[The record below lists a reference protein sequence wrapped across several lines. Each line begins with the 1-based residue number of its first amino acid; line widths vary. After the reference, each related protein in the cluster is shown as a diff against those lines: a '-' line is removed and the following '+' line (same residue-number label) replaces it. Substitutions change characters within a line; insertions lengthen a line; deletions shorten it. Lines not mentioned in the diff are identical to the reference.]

1 MPIDYEDIEAF
12 LVGTIGMTE
21 EQAGRTSYREF
32 LLRAEG
38 HRDAERREWERARW
52 QMFLLMQMH
61 PNIKKHH
68 KPKTPQ
74 EWIPFEWERKKRMI
88 EAKAPKRCKVTKKE
102 MDKLEAIF
110 NETINRK

>member
-1 MPIDYEDIEAF
+1 
-12 LVGTIGMTE
+12 MTE

-61 PNIKKHH
+61 PNIKKHN

-74 EWIPFEWERKKRMI
+74 EWIPFEWEKRREIRADAPRK
-88 EAKAPKRCKVTKKE
+88 CKVTDKEKE
-102 MDKLEAIF
+102 MLKEIF
-110 NETINRK
+110 SATKKGK